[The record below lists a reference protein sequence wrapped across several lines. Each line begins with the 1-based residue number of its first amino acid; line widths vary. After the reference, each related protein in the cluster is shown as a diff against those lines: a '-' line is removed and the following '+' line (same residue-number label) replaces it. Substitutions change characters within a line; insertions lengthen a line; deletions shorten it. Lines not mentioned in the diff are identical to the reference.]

1 MTNHTI
7 TQRIAAATGATLLLA
22 ACGGGGAE
30 TGAETGAEG
39 SAEAAVATSTV
50 KAVVGGV
57 TGMGVSV
64 TDLPDFAEVPEG
76 AKAIHNMAV
85 NEGGKTGGSV
95 SFETSQSAADLLTF
109 YRAAMDRHGLKI
121 GMETQSP
128 QMVQLMGESEDK
140 AKSLMVMIT
149 VDDAGTASLNLV
161 HSRTQG

>member
-7 TQRIAAATGATLLLA
+7 TQRFVAATGATLLLA
-22 ACGGGGAE
+22 ACGGGGTE
-30 TGAETGAEG
+30 TGAES
-39 SAEAAVATSTV
+39 SAEAEVVASAV
-50 KAVVGGV
+50 KAVAGGV

-76 AKAIHNMAV
+76 AKAIHNMGV

-95 SFETSQSAADLLTF
+95 SFETSQSPEDLGAF
-109 YRAAMDRHGLKI
+109 YRTSMARHGLKI

-128 QMVQLMGESEDK
+128 QMVQMMAESEDK
-140 AKSLMVMIT
+140 TKSLMVMIV
-149 VDDAGTASLNLV
+149 VDDAGKASLNLV